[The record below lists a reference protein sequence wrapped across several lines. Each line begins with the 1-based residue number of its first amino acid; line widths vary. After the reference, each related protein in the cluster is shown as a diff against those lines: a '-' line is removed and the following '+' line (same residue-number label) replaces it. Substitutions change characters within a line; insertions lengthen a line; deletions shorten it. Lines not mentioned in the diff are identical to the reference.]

1 MPDLVNVNT
10 SDGIELH
17 GLFFNTGQK
26 DKTAVILLHGVAR
39 NFYSDPL
46 PKIAESISKAGYA
59 CITANTR
66 GHDWIA
72 PSPGS
77 NRWIGA
83 AFEIM
88 SESIF
93 DIEAFVRFLT
103 NYGYNKV
110 ALLGHSLGGPKIFY
124 YQKMRRDPAVRALI
138 ALSPAN
144 LSYKSRLR
152 RVPGFEESYRIA
164 EKYLAE
170 GRKDDLIKIPSPA
183 DWESDTIF
191 SAETFV
197 DKYKQSSG
205 YDTEENVSDVNC
217 PTLIYAGSKE
227 TALKDFAASL
237 NNPEKNCTFELIDGA
252 SHFYRGRE
260 SLVGDK
266 IANWLMA
273 NVK

>member
-1 MPDLVNVNT
+1 MSDLVKVKT

-17 GLFFNTGQK
+17 GLFYDTGQK
-26 DKTAVILLHGVAR
+26 DKAAVILLHGVAR
-39 NFYSDPL
+39 NFYSEPL
-46 PKIAESISKAGYA
+46 PKIAETISKAGYS

-77 NRWIGA
+77 DRWMGA

-88 SESIF
+88 SESAF
-93 DIEAFVRFLT
+93 DIEAFIRFLT
-103 NYGYNKV
+103 SYGYNKV
-110 ALLGHSLGGPKIFY
+110 ALLGHSLGAPKIFY
-124 YQKMRRDPAVRALI
+124 YQKQRRDPTVRALI

-144 LSYKSRLR
+144 LSYKSRIG
-152 RVPGFEESYRIA
+152 RVPGFEESYKIA

-170 GRKDDLIKIPSPA
+170 GRRDALIRIPSPA

-205 YDTEENVSDVNC
+205 YDTAENIGDIDC
-217 PTLIYAGSKE
+217 PTLICAGSKE
-227 TALKDFAASL
+227 MALKEFATSL
-237 NNPEKNCTFELIDGA
+237 SNPEMKRTVELIEGA
-252 SHFYRGRE
+252 SHFYLGCE

-266 IANWLMA
+266 ITSWLKV